1 MPSFRYTAL
10 TTRGE
15 RVLGVL
21 AGASEQAVLAELE
34 TRSLTPVS
42 LAVQDERKPVLARRV
57 ASTRQVATAYTQL
70 ADLLRAGVPLMR
82 GLRLLAGQ
90 KSAPRLSRVFGE
102 VADAVSEGRD
112 LADAMSDRPEVFSPI
127 HVAMVR
133 AGEKG
138 GFLEAVLSRLGR
150 FMTAQAELRAKV
162 IGNLIYP
169 SVLVAVGTVVLTI
182 VFAVFIPMFRPLF
195 DKMDLPLITRV
206 VLGASDIVRVYGLV
220 LLVGIAAAGALLV
233 WLSRREDVREQIELA
248 RVRAP
253 VLGPL
258 TRALAVSRF
267 CRILGTMLANS
278 IPMLTAMQIARDA
291 AGNRLLERAIEEATE
306 SVRQGQP
313 LAPPLAKSGL
323 FPDDIIEMI
332 SVGESANNLDEVLLG
347 IADTVDGRVDR
358 LLSTAVKLIEP
369 VMLLAMAV
377 AVGLVAMSLIL
388 PMTRISQN
396 L

>member
-1 MPSFRYTAL
+1 MPNFRYTAL
-10 TTRGE
+10 TASGE

-34 TRSLTPVS
+34 TRNLTPVS
-42 LAVQDERKPVLARRV
+42 LTVEDERRPILARRV
-57 ASTRQVATAYTQL
+57 ASTRQLATAYTQL

-90 KSAPRLSRVFGE
+90 KSAPRLSKVFGE
-102 VADAVSEGRD
+102 VADAVAEGRD
-112 LADAMSDRPEVFSPI
+112 LADAMADRPEVFPPI

-138 GFLEAVLSRLGR
+138 GFLEAVLARLGR

-169 SVLVAVGTVVLTI
+169 CILVAIGTVVLAL
-182 VFAVFIPMFRPLF
+182 VFGVFIPMFKPLF
-195 DKMDLPLITRV
+195 EKMDLPASTRL
-206 VLGASDIVRVYGLV
+206 VLATSDLVSSYGL
-220 LLVGIAAAGALLV
+220 LMLVAFAGAIAFGV
-233 WLSRREDVREQIELA
+233 WLSHREDVREKIEQA

-278 IPMLTAMQIARDA
+278 IPMLAAMQIARDA
-291 AGNRLLERAIEEATE
+291 AGNRLLERAIEDATE
-306 SVRQGQP
+306 AVRQGQP
-313 LAPPLAKSGL
+313 LAPPLAQSGL
-323 FPDDIIEMI
+323 FPEDIVEMI

-369 VMLLAMAV
+369 VMLMALAV
-377 AVGLVAMSLIL
+377 VVGFVAMSLIL

>member
-1 MPSFRYTAL
+1 MPNFRYTAL
-10 TTRGE
+10 TASGE

-34 TRSLTPVS
+34 TRNLTPVS
-42 LAVQDERKPVLARRV
+42 LTVEDERRPILARRV
-57 ASTRQVATAYTQL
+57 ASTRQLATAYTQL

-90 KSAPRLSRVFGE
+90 KSAPRLSKVFGE
-102 VADAVSEGRD
+102 VADAVAEGRD
-112 LADAMSDRPEVFSPI
+112 LADAMADRPEVFPPI

-138 GFLEAVLSRLGR
+138 GFLEAVLARLGR
-150 FMTAQAELRAKV
+150 FMTAQADLRAKV

-169 SVLVAVGTVVLTI
+169 CILVAIGTVVLAL
-182 VFAVFIPMFRPLF
+182 VFGVFIPMFKPLF
-195 DKMDLPLITRV
+195 EKMDLPASTRL
-206 VLGASDIVRVYGLV
+206 VLATSDLVSSYGL
-220 LLVGIAAAGALLV
+220 LMLVAFAGAIAFGV
-233 WLSRREDVREQIELA
+233 WLSHREDVREKIEQA

-278 IPMLTAMQIARDA
+278 IPMLAAMQIARDA
-291 AGNRLLERAIEEATE
+291 AGNRLLERAIEDATE
-306 SVRQGQP
+306 AVRQGQP
-313 LAPPLAKSGL
+313 LAPPLAQSGL
-323 FPDDIIEMI
+323 FPEDIVEMI

-369 VMLLAMAV
+369 VMLMALAV
-377 AVGLVAMSLIL
+377 VVGFVAMSLIL

>member
-10 TTRGE
+10 TASGE
-15 RVLGVL
+15 RVVGML

-34 TRSLTPVS
+34 TRNLTPVS
-42 LAVQDERKPVLARRV
+42 LTVEDERRPVLARRI
-57 ASTRQVATAYTQL
+57 ASTRQLATAYTQL

-90 KSAPRLSRVFGE
+90 KSAPRLSKVFGE
-102 VADAVSEGRD
+102 IADAVAEGRD
-112 LADAMSDRPEVFSPI
+112 LADAMSDRPEVFPPI

-138 GFLEAVLSRLGR
+138 GFLEAVLARLGR

-169 SVLVAVGTVVLTI
+169 CILVAVGSVVLAL
-182 VFAVFIPMFRPLF
+182 VFGVFIPMFKPLF
-195 DKMDLPLITRV
+195 EKMDLPASTRL
-206 VLGASDIVRVYGLV
+206 VLATSDLVSRYGL
-220 LLVGIAAAGALLV
+220 LLLLALGGIVALGV
-233 WLSRREDVREQIELA
+233 WLSRREDVREAIERA

-253 VLGPL
+253 ILGPL

-306 SVRQGQP
+306 AVRQGQP
-313 LAPPLAKSGL
+313 LAPPLAQSGL
-323 FPDDIIEMI
+323 FPEDIIEMI

-369 VMLLAMAV
+369 VMLKALAV
-377 AVGLVAMSLIL
+377 VVGFVAMSLIL

>member
-10 TTRGE
+10 TASGE
-15 RVLGVL
+15 RVVGML

-34 TRSLTPVS
+34 TRNLTPVS
-42 LAVQDERKPVLARRV
+42 LTVEDERRPVLARRI
-57 ASTRQVATAYTQL
+57 ASTRQLATAYTQL

-90 KSAPRLSRVFGE
+90 KSAPRLSKVFGE
-102 VADAVSEGRD
+102 IADAVAEGRD
-112 LADAMSDRPEVFSPI
+112 LADAMSDRPEVFPPI

-138 GFLEAVLSRLGR
+138 GFLEAVLARLGR

-169 SVLVAVGTVVLTI
+169 CILVAVGSVVLAL
-182 VFAVFIPMFRPLF
+182 VFGVFIPMFKPLF
-195 DKMDLPLITRV
+195 EKMDLPASTRL
-206 VLGASDIVRVYGLV
+206 VLATSDLVSRYGL
-220 LLVGIAAAGALLV
+220 LLLLALGGIVALGV
-233 WLSRREDVREQIELA
+233 WLSRREDVREAIERA

-253 VLGPL
+253 ILGPL

-306 SVRQGQP
+306 AVRQGQP
-313 LAPPLAKSGL
+313 LAPPLAQSGL
-323 FPDDIIEMI
+323 FPEDIIEMI

-347 IADTVDGRVDR
+347 IADTVDGHVDR

-369 VMLLAMAV
+369 VMLMALAV
-377 AVGLVAMSLIL
+377 VVGFVAMSLIL

>member
-10 TTRGE
+10 TASGE
-15 RVLGVL
+15 RVVGML

-34 TRSLTPVS
+34 TRNLTPVS
-42 LAVQDERKPVLARRV
+42 LTVEDERRPVLARRI
-57 ASTRQVATAYTQL
+57 ASTRQLATAYTQL

-90 KSAPRLSRVFGE
+90 KSAPRLSKVFGE
-102 VADAVSEGRD
+102 IADAVAEGRD
-112 LADAMSDRPEVFSPI
+112 LADAMSDRPEVFPPI

-138 GFLEAVLSRLGR
+138 GFLEAVLARLGR

-169 SVLVAVGTVVLTI
+169 CILVAVGSVVLAL
-182 VFAVFIPMFRPLF
+182 VFGVFIPMFKPLF
-195 DKMDLPLITRV
+195 EKMDLPASTRL
-206 VLGASDIVRVYGLV
+206 VLATSDLVSRYGL
-220 LLVGIAAAGALLV
+220 LLLLALGGIVALGV
-233 WLSRREDVREQIELA
+233 WLSRREDVRETIERA

-253 VLGPL
+253 ILGPL

-306 SVRQGQP
+306 AVRQGQP
-313 LAPPLAKSGL
+313 LAPPLAQSGL
-323 FPDDIIEMI
+323 FPEDIIEMI

-369 VMLLAMAV
+369 VMLMALAV
-377 AVGLVAMSLIL
+377 VVGFVAMSLIL

>member
-1 MPSFRYTAL
+1 MPNFRYTAL
-10 TTRGE
+10 TASGE

-34 TRSLTPVS
+34 TRNLTPVS
-42 LAVQDERKPVLARRV
+42 LTVEDERRPILARRV
-57 ASTRQVATAYTQL
+57 ASTRQLATAYTQL

-90 KSAPRLSRVFGE
+90 KSAPRLSKVFGE
-102 VADAVSEGRD
+102 VADAVAEGRD
-112 LADAMSDRPEVFSPI
+112 LADAMADRPEVFPPI

-138 GFLEAVLSRLGR
+138 GFLEAVLARLGR

-169 SVLVAVGTVVLTI
+169 CILVAIGTVVLAL
-182 VFAVFIPMFRPLF
+182 VFGVFIPMFKPLF
-195 DKMDLPLITRV
+195 EKMDLPASTRL
-206 VLGASDIVRVYGLV
+206 VLATSDLVSSYGL
-220 LLVGIAAAGALLV
+220 LMLVAFAGAIAFGV
-233 WLSRREDVREQIELA
+233 WLSHREDVREKIEQA

-278 IPMLTAMQIARDA
+278 IPMLAAMQIARDA

-306 SVRQGQP
+306 AVRQGQP
-313 LAPPLAKSGL
+313 LAPPLAQSGL
-323 FPDDIIEMI
+323 FPEDIVEMI

-369 VMLLAMAV
+369 VMLMALAV
-377 AVGLVAMSLIL
+377 VVGFVAMSLIL

>member
-10 TTRGE
+10 TASGE
-15 RVLGVL
+15 RVVGML

-34 TRSLTPVS
+34 TRNLTPVS
-42 LAVQDERKPVLARRV
+42 LTVEDERRPVLARRI
-57 ASTRQVATAYTQL
+57 ASTRQLATAYTQL

-90 KSAPRLSRVFGE
+90 KSAPRLSKVFGE
-102 VADAVSEGRD
+102 IADAVAEGRD
-112 LADAMSDRPEVFSPI
+112 LADAMSDRPEVFPPI

-138 GFLEAVLSRLGR
+138 GFLEAVLARLGR

-169 SVLVAVGTVVLTI
+169 CILVAVGSVVLAL
-182 VFAVFIPMFRPLF
+182 VFGVFIPMFKPLF
-195 DKMDLPLITRV
+195 EKMDLPASTRL
-206 VLGASDIVRVYGLV
+206 VLATSDLVSRYGL
-220 LLVGIAAAGALLV
+220 LLLLALGGIVALGV
-233 WLSRREDVREQIELA
+233 WLSRREDVREAIERA

-253 VLGPL
+253 ILGPL

-306 SVRQGQP
+306 AVRQGQP
-313 LAPPLAKSGL
+313 LAPPLAQSGL
-323 FPDDIIEMI
+323 FPEDIIEMI

-369 VMLLAMAV
+369 VMLMALAV
-377 AVGLVAMSLIL
+377 VVGFVAMSLIL

>member
-1 MPSFRYTAL
+1 MPNFRYTAL
-10 TTRGE
+10 TASGE

-34 TRSLTPVS
+34 TRNLTPVS
-42 LAVQDERKPVLARRV
+42 LTVEDERRPILARRV
-57 ASTRQVATAYTQL
+57 ASTRQLATAYTQL

-90 KSAPRLSRVFGE
+90 KSAPRLSKVFGE
-102 VADAVSEGRD
+102 VADAVAEGRD
-112 LADAMSDRPEVFSPI
+112 LADAMADRPEVFPPI

-138 GFLEAVLSRLGR
+138 GFLEAVLARLGR
-150 FMTAQAELRAKV
+150 FMTAQADLRAKV

-169 SVLVAVGTVVLTI
+169 CILVAIGTVVLAL
-182 VFAVFIPMFRPLF
+182 VFGVFIPMFKPLF
-195 DKMDLPLITRV
+195 EKMDLPASTRL
-206 VLGASDIVRVYGLV
+206 VLATSDLVSSYGL
-220 LLVGIAAAGALLV
+220 LMLVAFAGAIAFGV
-233 WLSRREDVREQIELA
+233 WLSRREDVREKIEQA

-278 IPMLTAMQIARDA
+278 IPMLAAMQIARDA

-306 SVRQGQP
+306 AVRQGQP
-313 LAPPLAKSGL
+313 LAPPLAQSGL
-323 FPDDIIEMI
+323 FPEDIVEMI

-369 VMLLAMAV
+369 VMLMALAV
-377 AVGLVAMSLIL
+377 VVGFVAMSLIL